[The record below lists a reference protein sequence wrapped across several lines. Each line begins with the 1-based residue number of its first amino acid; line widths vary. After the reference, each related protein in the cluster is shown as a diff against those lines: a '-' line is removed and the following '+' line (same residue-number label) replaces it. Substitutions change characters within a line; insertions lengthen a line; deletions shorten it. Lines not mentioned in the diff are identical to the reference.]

1 MLKRYLKYEYQLL
14 ASWRTLIPLLVL
26 GLILLLSSFLSL
38 WSGSND
44 HLRDYELA
52 KHLANSSMSSTLP
65 ALFFAMWLIQMV
77 SHLCTTGYY
86 SSLLY
91 FGSSRAKL
99 FIYCQVQLVAYLVI
113 FLFISYMANA
123 CAGLFFGVFPWQ
135 LLSELNLNS
144 LLSYCLFL
152 YAIGNVAMLIGLF
165 KPGHLIVLPFFFYW
179 LMESWLVSSLV
190 RKFESDYFR
199 MAPLASIKAIIGN
212 AVLSPEMLVVVCLY
226 LTTILF
232 LIQRTIINKNFR

>member
-1 MLKRYLKYEYQLL
+1 MLKHFLKYEYQLL
-14 ASWRTLIPLLVL
+14 ASWRTVIPLFVL
-26 GLILLLSSFLSL
+26 ALILLLSSLLSL

-44 HLRDYELA
+44 HLRDNELA
-52 KHLANSSMSSTLP
+52 KHLASSSMSSTLP

-91 FGSSRAKL
+91 FGSSRARL
-99 FIYCQVQLVAYLVI
+99 FIYCQVQLLAYLVL
-113 FLFISYMANA
+113 FLLISYIANSIA
-123 CAGLFFGVFPWQ
+123 SLFFGVFPWQ
-135 LLSELNLNS
+135 LLSALNLNS

-152 YAIGNVAMLIGLF
+152 YAIGNVALLIGLF

-179 LMESWLVSSLV
+179 LMESWLVSLLV

-199 MAPLASIKAIIGN
+199 MAPLAGFKAIVGN
-212 AVLSPEMLVVVCLY
+212 AVLSPPMLLVIGLY
-226 LTTILF
+226 LTAILF
-232 LIQRTIINKNFR
+232 LIQRTIFYKNFR